1 MYILSY
7 HCSADLKQFNISYNT
22 NCKVAIQNSPISLF
36 LIELLL
42 WSKNIKILN
51 ETGCLLG
58 LAGESD
64 HIKN

>member
-1 MYILSY
+1 M
-7 HCSADLKQFNISYNT
+7 
-22 NCKVAIQNSPISLF
+22 AIQKSPISLF

-42 WSKNIKILN
+42 RSKNIKILN

-64 HIKN
+64 HVKN